1 MCNFECCRVVAID
14 MRGYGDSDKPSGVA
28 AYRTSKMIADI
39 KQLIPALGKILSVE
53 TIVRLDQAWTR
64 LW

>member
-1 MCNFECCRVVAID
+1 
-14 MRGYGDSDKPSGVA
+14 
-28 AYRTSKMIADI
+28 MIADI